1 MNKQK
6 CAVIGCGAV
15 GATIAFALSQ
25 KSLFSEL
32 VLIDANHAKAEGE
45 AMDISHGLP
54 FAHPMKVYAG
64 EYSDISDC
72 YLIIIT
78 AGAAQKP
85 DETRLDIVHKN
96 VEIFKSIIPNIS
108 KYNQDA
114 IILVVSNPVD
124 ILTYCTIKLSGFPPE
139 RVMGSGTVLDTARL
153 KYRLG
158 QSLCVDSRSVHA
170 FIIGEHGD
178 SELAVW
184 SSANVSGIDLED
196 FHGLCA
202 GCGDI
207 SFDNIYKGVRD
218 SAYEVID
225 RKGATYYGIAMA
237 VVRIVLS
244 IIRDEH
250 SVLPVSAYIDGH
262 YGLNN
267 VCIGVPSIVGSSG
280 IEKVLDIPLSE
291 DEAEKLSKS
300 VNTLKDVIDKLD
312 IGSL

>member
-6 CAVIGCGAV
+6 CAIIGCGAV
-15 GATIAFALSQ
+15 GATIAFALTQ

-32 VLIDANHAKAEGE
+32 VLIDANNAKAEGE
-45 AMDISHGLP
+45 AMDLSHGLP

-64 EYSDISDC
+64 DYSDISDC

-78 AGAAQKP
+78 AGTAQRP
-85 DETRLDIVHKN
+85 NETRLDMVHKN
-96 VEIFKSIIPNIS
+96 VEIFKSIIPQIT
-108 KYNQDA
+108 KYNKEA

-139 RVMGSGTVLDTARL
+139 RILGSGTVLDTARL
-153 KYRLG
+153 KYHLG
-158 QSLCVDSRSVHA
+158 QTLCVDSRSVHA

-202 GCGDI
+202 SCRDVSFNDI
-207 SFDNIYKGVRD
+207 YREVRD
-218 SAYEVID
+218 SAYEVIE

-237 VVRIVLS
+237 VTKIVLA

-250 SVLPVSAYIDGH
+250 SVLPVSGYINGH
-262 YGLNN
+262 YGLDD
-267 VCIGVPSIVGSSG
+267 VCIGVPSIVGSGG
-280 IEKVLDIPLSE
+280 IEKVLDIPLDKE
-291 DEAEKLSKS
+291 EKENLLKS
-300 VNTLKDVIDKLD
+300 VETLKGVIAELD
-312 IGSL
+312 I

>member
-15 GATIAFALSQ
+15 GATIAFALTQ

-32 VLIDANHAKAEGE
+32 VLIDANQARAEGE
-45 AMDISHGLP
+45 AMDLSHGLP

-64 EYSDISDC
+64 SYADISDA

-96 VEIFKSIIPNIS
+96 VKIFKSIIPNITE
-108 KYNQDA
+108 YNKDA

-153 KYRLG
+153 KYHLG
-158 QSLCVDSRSVHA
+158 QALCVDSRSVHA

-202 GCGDI
+202 DCSNI
-207 SFDNIYKGVRD
+207 SFNDIYQEVRD

-237 VVRIVLS
+237 VTKIVLA

-250 SVLPVSAYIDGH
+250 SVLPVSGYINGH
-262 YGLNN
+262 YGLDD
-267 VCIGVPSIVGSSG
+267 VCIGVPSIVGSGG
-280 IEKVLDIPLSE
+280 IEKIVDIPLSKE
-291 DEAEKLSKS
+291 ENENLVNS
-300 VNTLKDVIDKLD
+300 VNTLKGVIAELD
-312 IGSL
+312 I

>member
-291 DEAEKLSKS
+291 DEAKKLSNS

-312 IGSL
+312 I

>member
-15 GATIAFALSQ
+15 GATIAFALTQ

-45 AMDISHGLP
+45 AMDLSHGLP

-64 EYSDISDC
+64 GYEDISDC

-85 DETRLDIVHKN
+85 NETRLDIVHKN
-96 VEIFKSIIPNIS
+96 VEIFKSIIPQIT
-108 KYNQDA
+108 KYNHEA

-139 RVMGSGTVLDTARL
+139 RVLGSGTVLDTARL
-153 KYRLG
+153 KYRMG
-158 QSLCVDSRSVHA
+158 RALCVDSRSIHA

-196 FHGLCA
+196 FHGLCSD
-202 GCGDI
+202 CRNI
-207 SFDNIYKGVRD
+207 SFNDIYQSVRD
-218 SAYEVID
+218 SAYEVIE

-237 VVRIVLS
+237 VTKIVLS

-250 SVLPVSAYIDGH
+250 SVLPVSGYIDGH
-262 YGLNN
+262 YGLND
-267 VCIGVPSIVGSSG
+267 VCIGVPSIVGSGG
-280 IEKVLDIPLSE
+280 IEKILDIPLSN
-291 DEAEKLSKS
+291 DENEQLMNSVKTLKS
-300 VNTLKDVIDKLD
+300 VISELNI
-312 IGSL
+312 

>member
-15 GATIAFALSQ
+15 GATIAFALTQ
-25 KSLFSEL
+25 RSLFSEL
-32 VLIDANHAKAEGE
+32 VLIDANKSKAEGE

-64 EYSDISDC
+64 DYKDISDC
-72 YLIIIT
+72 FLIIIT

-85 DETRLDIVHKN
+85 NETRLDIVNKN
-96 VEIFKSIIPNIS
+96 VAIFKSIIPEIT
-108 KYNQDA
+108 KYNKDA

-124 ILTYCTIKLSGFPPE
+124 VLTYCTIKLSGMPAN
-139 RVMGSGTVLDTARL
+139 RVLGSGTVLDTARL

-158 QSLCVDSRSVHA
+158 QSLCVDSRSIHA

-202 GCGDI
+202 NCNDI
-207 SFDNIYKGVRD
+207 SFNKIYESVRD
-218 SAYEVID
+218 SAYEVIE

-237 VVRIVLS
+237 VMKIVLS

-250 SVLPVSAYIDGH
+250 SVLPVSCFLDGQ
-262 YGLNN
+262 YGLDNL
-267 VCIGVPSIVGSSG
+267 CIGVPAIVGNKG
-280 IEKVLDIPLSE
+280 IEKVLEIPLSE
-291 DEAEKLSKS
+291 DENKNLINS
-300 VNTLKDVIDKLD
+300 VQTLKNVISKLD
-312 IGSL
+312 F

>member
-6 CAVIGCGAV
+6 CAIIGCGAV
-15 GATIAFALSQ
+15 GATIAFALTQ

-32 VLIDANHAKAEGE
+32 VLIDANNAKAEGE
-45 AMDISHGLP
+45 AMDLSHGLP

-64 EYSDISDC
+64 NYSDISDC

-78 AGAAQKP
+78 AGTAQRP
-85 DETRLDIVHKN
+85 NETRLDMVHKN
-96 VEIFKSIIPNIS
+96 VEIFKSIIPQIT
-108 KYNQDA
+108 KYNKDA

-139 RVMGSGTVLDTARL
+139 RVLGSGTVLDTARL
-153 KYRLG
+153 KYHLG
-158 QSLCVDSRSVHA
+158 QTLCVDSRSVHA

-202 GCGDI
+202 SCRDVSFNDI
-207 SFDNIYKGVRD
+207 YREVRD
-218 SAYEVID
+218 SAYEVIE

-237 VVRIVLS
+237 VTKIVLS

-250 SVLPVSAYIDGH
+250 SVLPVSGYINGH
-262 YGLNN
+262 YGLDD
-267 VCIGVPSIVGSSG
+267 VCIGVPSIVGSGG
-280 IEKVLDIPLSE
+280 IEKVLDIPLDKE
-291 DEAEKLSKS
+291 EKENLLKS
-300 VNTLKDVIDKLD
+300 VETLKGVIAELD
-312 IGSL
+312 I

>member
-6 CAVIGCGAV
+6 CAVIGCGSV
-15 GATIAFALSQ
+15 GATIAFALTQ
-25 KSLFSEL
+25 RSLFSEL
-32 VLIDANHAKAEGE
+32 VLIDANKSKAEGE

-64 EYSDISDC
+64 DYKDISDC
-72 YLIIIT
+72 FLIIIT

-85 DETRLDIVHKN
+85 NETRLDIVNKN
-96 VEIFKSIIPNIS
+96 VSIFKSIVPEII
-108 KYNQDA
+108 KYNNEA

-124 ILTYCTIKLSGFPPE
+124 ILTYCTIKLSGFPANK
-139 RVMGSGTVLDTARL
+139 VLGSGTVLDTARL

-158 QSLCVDSRSVHA
+158 QSLCVDSRSIHA

-202 GCGDI
+202 NCNDI
-207 SFDNIYKGVRD
+207 SFAKIYEDVRD
-218 SAYEVID
+218 SAYEVIE

-237 VVRIVLS
+237 VMKIVLS

-250 SVLPVSAYIDGH
+250 SVLPVSCFLEGQ

-267 VCIGVPSIVGSSG
+267 LCIGVPAIVGNKG
-280 IEKVLDIPLSE
+280 IEKVIEIPLSKE
-291 DEAEKLSKS
+291 ENKNLVNS
-300 VNTLKDVIDKLD
+300 VKTLKNVISELD
-312 IGSL
+312 I

>member
-15 GATIAFALSQ
+15 GATIAFALTQ

-45 AMDISHGLP
+45 AMDLSHGLP

-64 EYSDISDC
+64 EYADISDC

-85 DETRLDIVHKN
+85 NETRLDIVHKN
-96 VEIFKSIIPNIS
+96 VNIFKSIIPQITE
-108 KYNQDA
+108 YNKDA

-139 RVMGSGTVLDTARL
+139 RVLGSGTVLDTSRL

-158 QSLCVDSRSVHA
+158 QALCVDSRSIHA

-202 GCGDI
+202 NCRDI
-207 SFDNIYKGVRD
+207 SFNDIYKSVRD

-237 VVRIVLS
+237 VTKIVLA

-250 SVLPVSAYIDGH
+250 SVLPVSGYINGH
-262 YGLNN
+262 YGLED
-267 VCIGVPSIVGSSG
+267 VCIGLPSIVGSGG
-280 IEKVLDIPLSE
+280 IEKTLDIPLSE
-291 DEAEKLSKS
+291 DEKENLIKS
-300 VNTLKDVIDKLD
+300 VKTLKSVISELD
-312 IGSL
+312 I